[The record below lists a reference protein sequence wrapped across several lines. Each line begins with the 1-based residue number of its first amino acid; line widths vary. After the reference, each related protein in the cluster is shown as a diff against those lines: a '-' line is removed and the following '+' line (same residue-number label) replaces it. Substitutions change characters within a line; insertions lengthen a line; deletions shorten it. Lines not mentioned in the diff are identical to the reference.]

1 MSLIIGTMRSSTVAL
16 LLWSPALLCAQLIV
30 AGETR
35 PTDHYHDLLPD
46 TLLNAPQGIN
56 GGSRTLL
63 LDLNADGTMDLE
75 LTTSYVEGGQW
86 YRYRDGV
93 ATPLNG
99 AEAAWARMDS
109 CFANMP
115 DSVLVFALPVA
126 ATYNSGDTIDADGG
140 WTDQP
145 VSLGYHRSNAS
156 VPNNFGY
163 GCSASDLHHDPG
175 FLGVRL
181 VSSGDTLYGWVHLP
195 WVGLK
200 GDSLLVSEF
209 AFQLQPVGIAPA
221 AVHSD
226 QLIVRG
232 GWLEIPPSIPGPVRM
247 LLMDATGRVVMA
259 RTVHAGLQDLGSLV
273 DPAGMYVCVLHWTGG
288 SWSTRLIL
296 EQH

>member
-1 MSLIIGTMRSSTVAL
+1 MMSLIIGTMRSSTVAL

-86 YRYRDGV
+86 YRYGDGV

-200 GDSLLVSEF
+200 GDSLVVSEF
-209 AFQLQPVGIAPA
+209 AFQLQTVGIAPA

-226 QLIVRG
+226 QPNVRG
-232 GWLEIPPSIPGPVRM
+232 GWLGIPPSIPGPIRM
-247 LLMDATGRVVMA
+247 QV
-259 RTVHAGLQDLGSLV
+259 V
-273 DPAGMYVCVLHWTGG
+273 DPAGRMVVERTVTSGKHDLRPMIRSTGVMVCVL
-288 SWSTRLIL
+288 SWADGRWSDRFFL
-296 EQH
+296 E

>member
-1 MSLIIGTMRSSTVAL
+1 MPAFMVCLSTTL
-16 LLWSPALLCAQLIV
+16 SAQWIV

-46 TLLNAPQGIN
+46 TLLNAPQGLS
-56 GGSRTLL
+56 GGSESLF
-63 LDLNADGTMDLE
+63 LDLNVDGTMDLE
-75 LTTSYVEGGQW
+75 LKAECQLGGMVFT
-86 YRYRDGV
+86 YHDGT

-99 AEAAWARMDS
+99 TQLSWARMDS

-115 DSVLVFALPVA
+115 DTVLVFALPVA
-126 ATYNSGDTIDADGG
+126 ATFHAGDTIDADGG
-140 WTDQP
+140 WTEQP
-145 VSLGYHRSNAS
+145 VTLGYHSSNAS